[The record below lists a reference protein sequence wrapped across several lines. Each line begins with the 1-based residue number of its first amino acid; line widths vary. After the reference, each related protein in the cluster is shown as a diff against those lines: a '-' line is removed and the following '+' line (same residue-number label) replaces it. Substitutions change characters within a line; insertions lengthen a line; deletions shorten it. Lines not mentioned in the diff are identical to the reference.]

1 MIGFK
6 PVVVHLWIENWMA
19 FLWVRRE
26 GGVITSVENSNE
38 KKPSVDDNFFTRNEP
53 AMVRESEGEVISDVQ
68 PWCVEVQ

>member
-1 MIGFK
+1 VIGFK

-38 KKPSVDDNFFTRNEP
+38 KKPLLKAKHYMIEL
-53 AMVRESEGEVISDVQ
+53 MREI
-68 PWCVEVQ
+68 